1 MKLYYFAFST
11 PALATLMV
19 AEAIGEP
26 YEKHYVDLRK
36 GEQRDPEYVKL
47 NPMSKVPTMVEDDLV
62 LTESVAI
69 QIYMARKSKTEL
81 YPQNLR
87 DQAVVNRWLNLAVHE
102 VRTPILDIEVY
113 RWIAQQMGN
122 PVNEGLVEVAI
133 SRLERSLPV
142 LNNQLANSHFL
153 NGNNLTI
160 ADISLISALDPVDTI
175 DIDISNYPGLRSQLE
190 WGRQQD
196 WYQAVNTHFG
206 AEAGL

>member
-26 YEKHYVDLRK
+26 YEKQFVNLRE
-36 GEQRDPEYVKL
+36 GEQRNPDYLKL
-47 NPMSKVPTMVEDDLV
+47 NPMGKVPTMVDDDLV

-69 QIYMARKSKTEL
+69 QIYMARKAKSDL
-81 YPQNLR
+81 YPRNLP

-102 VRTPILDIEVY
+102 VRTPVLDIEVH
-113 RWIAQQMGN
+113 RWIAPQLGN
-122 PVNEGLVEVAI
+122 PVNEGLVEVAM
-133 SRLERSLPV
+133 SRLDRSLPV
-142 LNNQLANSHFL
+142 LNSQLTSSKFL
-153 NGNNLTI
+153 NGSNLTI
-160 ADISLISALDPVDTI
+160 ADIALVSALDPVDTV
-175 DIDISNYPGLRSQLE
+175 DIDISGYPALRSYLD

>member
-19 AEAIGEP
+19 AEAIGAP
-26 YEKHYVDLRK
+26 YQKQYIDLRK
-36 GEQRDPEYVKL
+36 GEQRDPDYLAL
-47 NPMSKVPTMVEDDLV
+47 NPMGKVPTMVDDDLV

-69 QIYMARKSKTEL
+69 QIYMARKSKTDL
-81 YPQNLR
+81 YPRDLP

-102 VRTPILDIEVY
+102 VRTPVLDIEVY
-113 RWIAQQMGN
+113 RWIAQQLGN
-122 PVNEGLVEVAI
+122 PVNEGLVEVAM

-142 LNNQLANSHFL
+142 LNSQLTNSNFL
-153 NGNNLTI
+153 NGSNLTI
-160 ADISLISALDPVDTI
+160 ADISLISALDPVDTVG
-175 DIDISNYPGLRSQLE
+175 IDISDYPALRSQLD
-190 WGRQQD
+190 WGRKQD